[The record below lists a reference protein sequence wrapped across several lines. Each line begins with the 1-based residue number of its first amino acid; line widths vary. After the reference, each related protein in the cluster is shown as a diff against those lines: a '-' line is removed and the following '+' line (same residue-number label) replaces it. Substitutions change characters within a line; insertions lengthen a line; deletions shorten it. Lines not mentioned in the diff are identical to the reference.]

1 MSAKVILC
9 ECPICEKEFL
19 ARHDQMRS
27 AIASGR
33 EVPCCSK
40 RCDRERRYAPIRNE
54 RWEQEQTRIVNGLLD
69 AIKQC

>member
-9 ECPICEKEFL
+9 ECPICEKEFM

-40 RCDRERRYAPIRNE
+40 VCEMERRYGPVRDARWNNE
-54 RWEQEQTRIVNGLLD
+54 QKIIVNGLTPTN
-69 AIKQC
+69 

>member
-9 ECPICEKEFL
+9 ECPVCEKRFY

-33 EVPCCSK
+33 EVPCCSYK
-40 RCDRERRYAPIRNE
+40 CDRERRYADVRDA
-54 RWEQEQTRIVNGLLD
+54 RFAQEMQSSINVLMD
-69 AIKQC
+69 AIK

>member
-9 ECPICEKEFL
+9 ECPVCEKRFY

-33 EVPCCSK
+33 EVPCCSYK
-40 RCDRERRYAPIRNE
+40 CDRERRYAAVRDKKWSLE
-54 RWEQEQTRIVNGLLD
+54 MESLVNVLKD
-69 AIKQC
+69 AN